1 MQFKPIKSRE
11 QFEQA
16 RHILDMQL
24 AEVLANRPDLS
35 YAKIENAYGIS
46 EKVIRRVMRQF
57 HIGAR
62 KRGPKPTQQ
71 VINPKCS

>member
-1 MQFKPIKSRE
+1 MLFKPIKSRE
-11 QFEQA
+11 EFEKA
-16 RHILDMQL
+16 RHIFDVQL

-35 YAKIENAYGIS
+35 YTKIENAYGIS

-62 KRGPKPTQQ
+62 KRGPKRSQPAT
-71 VINPKCS
+71 NLECS